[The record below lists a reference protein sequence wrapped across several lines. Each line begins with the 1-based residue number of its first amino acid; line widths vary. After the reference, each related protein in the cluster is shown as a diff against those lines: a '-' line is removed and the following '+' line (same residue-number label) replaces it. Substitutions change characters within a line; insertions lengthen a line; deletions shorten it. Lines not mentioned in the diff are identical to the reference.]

1 MPCRVIWSPEATE
14 DLDSISE
21 YISRDSSFYARRVV
35 AKILKIARTIADQP
49 LIGRIVPEYAI
60 DNVRERFAYN
70 YRMVYQV
77 EGKQVL
83 VVAIIHG
90 ARDLS
95 SFFNQDEGARR

>member
-1 MPCRVIWSPEATE
+1 MSCRVIWSPEATE
-14 DLDSISE
+14 DLASISE

-60 DNVRERFAYN
+60 DNVRELFAYN
-70 YRMVYQV
+70 YRIVYQV

-90 ARDLS
+90 ARDLAMA
-95 SFFNQDEGARR
+95 FDENHFDNR